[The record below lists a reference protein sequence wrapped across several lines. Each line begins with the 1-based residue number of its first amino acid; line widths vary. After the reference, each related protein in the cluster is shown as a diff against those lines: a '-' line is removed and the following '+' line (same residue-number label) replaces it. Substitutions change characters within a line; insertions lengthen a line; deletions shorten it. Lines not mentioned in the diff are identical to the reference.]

1 MAAEVL
7 SLEGRLTTL
16 LNFSLIFAI
25 LSRFQSHKT
34 LNIYKWSLL
43 KKNCYIYNLELRK
56 QNKKKSNRKNQK
68 CQISSSPLES
78 FCNCLE
84 GIQRREDRRAPT
96 SEAEREG
103 GRWRKGDISWMMKI
117 QMHVI
122 MDLNSFSQPLKRYQG
137 NSRNGNE

>member
-1 MAAEVL
+1 MAEVL
-7 SLEGRLTTL
+7 SLERRLTTL
-16 LNFSLIFAI
+16 LNFSLIFVI

-43 KKNCYIYNLELRK
+43 KKNCYIYNLE
-56 QNKKKSNRKNQK
+56 NKTKKNQK

-84 GIQRREDRRAPT
+84 GIQRREDRRAPI

-103 GRWRKGDISWMMKI
+103 REVAEGRHFLNDENPNACNYGSEQLFPAFEKI
-117 QMHVI
+117 
-122 MDLNSFSQPLKRYQG
+122 PR
-137 NSRNGNE
+137 

>member
-103 GRWRKGDISWMMKI
+103 REVAEGRHFLNDENPNACNYGSEQLFPAFEKI
-117 QMHVI
+117 
-122 MDLNSFSQPLKRYQG
+122 PR
-137 NSRNGNE
+137 